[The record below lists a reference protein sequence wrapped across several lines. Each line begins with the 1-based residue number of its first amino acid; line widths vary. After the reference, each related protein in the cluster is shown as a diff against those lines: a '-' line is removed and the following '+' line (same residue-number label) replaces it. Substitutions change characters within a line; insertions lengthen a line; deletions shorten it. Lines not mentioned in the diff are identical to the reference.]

1 MTGVDGAA
9 CIRPV
14 EETVERLGGHLPQRL
29 ILRTYPKYPRK
40 WDNDFAGV
48 SPELTHWFADRGGV
62 LIGIDGA
69 SFDPMDS
76 KTMDGHH
83 AASDR
88 SVAIL
93 EGLCLDDVD
102 EGYYELIALPLKFLD
117 LDASPVRAVLRT
129 LPSSP
134 STPTHAGEESS

>member
-1 MTGVDGAA
+1 M
-9 CIRPV
+9 
-14 EETVERLGGHLPQRL
+14 
-29 ILRTYPKYPRK
+29 LRWLT
-40 WDNDFAGV
+40 AGE
-48 SPELTHWFADRGGV
+48 SHGPAL
-62 LIGIDGA
+62 
-69 SFDPMDS
+69 
-76 KTMDGHH
+76 
-83 AASDR
+83 
-88 SVAIL
+88 VAIL

>member
-1 MTGVDGAA
+1 
-9 CIRPV
+9 
-14 EETVERLGGHLPQRL
+14 
-29 ILRTYPKYPRK
+29 
-40 WDNDFAGV
+40 
-48 SPELTHWFADRGGV
+48 SDRG
-62 LIGIDGA
+62 
-69 SFDPMDS
+69 
-76 KTMDGHH
+76 
-83 AASDR
+83 
-88 SVAIL
+88 VAIL